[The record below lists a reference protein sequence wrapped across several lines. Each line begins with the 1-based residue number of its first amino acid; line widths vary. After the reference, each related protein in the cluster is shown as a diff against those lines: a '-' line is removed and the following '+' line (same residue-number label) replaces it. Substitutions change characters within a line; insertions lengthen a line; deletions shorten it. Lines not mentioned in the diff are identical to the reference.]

1 MKDEFL
7 ATLSHELRTPLSA
20 ILGWSQLLRRDDGNA
35 LDLRQGLETIER
47 NARAQVQLIEDLLDM
62 SRIVAGQLRL
72 DVQPVPLSEV
82 IESAIQTV
90 APAAAARSIRLEKVL
105 DPRAGPVSGDP
116 ARLQQVVWNL
126 LANAIKFTPKGGKAQ
141 VTLACVNSH
150 VELSV
155 ADTGEGIAPEFLP
168 YVFDRFRQGDGTTTR
183 RHGGLGLGL
192 SIVKSLVEMHGGSV
206 RAMSP
211 GVGLGATFTVLLPVA
226 ATHPPAAA
234 GEPRLHPRAHRAVE
248 VDPAGA
254 AVTSLDGLR
263 VLVVDDEADAR
274 VLIRRVLEGC
284 GALVSDV
291 ASAIEGLAE
300 MGAFRPDV
308 LVSDIGMPEVD
319 GYEFIARVRAL
330 GEGGGGKIPAVALTA
345 FARSEDRTRALLA
358 GYLVHVSKPV
368 EPSEL
373 IATVASVAGRTGYGP
388 RGNA

>member
-7 ATLSHELRTPLSA
+7 ATLSHELRTPLNA
-20 ILGWSQLLRRDDGNA
+20 ILGWAQLLRRSDGDA
-35 LDLRQGLETIER
+35 QEHRHGLDIIER
-47 NARAQVQLIEDLLDM
+47 NARAQTQLIEDLLDM

-72 DVQPVPLSEV
+72 DVQPVQLSDV
-82 IESAIQTV
+82 IEAAIQTV
-90 APAAAARSIRLEKVL
+90 APAATARSIRIEKVL
-105 DPRAGPVSGDP
+105 DPRAGPVRGDP

-141 VTLACVNSH
+141 VTLERVNSH

-155 ADTGEGIAPEFLP
+155 TDNGEGIAAEFLP
-168 YVFDRFRQGDGTTTR
+168 HVFDRFRQGDGTTTR

-192 SIVKSLVEMHGGSV
+192 SIAKCLIEMHGGSI
-206 RAMSP
+206 RAKSP
-211 GVGLGATFTVLLPVA
+211 GVSLGATFTVILPLSA
-226 ATHPPAAA
+226 AHPYADDR
-234 GEPRLHPRAHRAVE
+234 GPRLHPRGYQAIGTEEAA
-248 VDPAGA
+248 PA
-254 AVTSLDGLR
+254 TTLDGLR
-263 VLVVDDEADAR
+263 VLIVDDEEDAR
-274 VLIRRVLEGC
+274 FLIRRVLEGC

-291 ASAIEGLAE
+291 ASASEGLVA
-300 MGAFRPDV
+300 MGVFRPDV
-308 LVSDIGMPEVD
+308 LVSDIGMPDVD

-330 GEGGGGKIPAVALTA
+330 GETGGGKIPAVALTA

-373 IATVASVAGRTGYGP
+373 IATVASAAGRTGNGP